1 MLRFG
6 PDTGPVVVVA
16 LPLFEEANRTRAFA
30 VTILHALAERGIAGA
45 LPDLPGQGE
54 SVMPTQGT
62 DLAKLRAG
70 FAAAVETLCH
80 PHPPAA
86 SPLPPSPLGRG
97 KGPAAQSAVGRVR
110 VTDAQIFTLAIRSG
124 ALLDATAQVAGRIH
138 LSPMTGADLRREL
151 VRARQASARESGEA
165 FDPASLDTATD
176 PVELAGNLIS
186 PALLAGLAEAVP
198 SPEQTRTLR
207 LSTEAKPA
215 DAKLPGSPLW
225 RRAEPD
231 NDPAFA
237 QAVADDIAHWIAT
250 CAA

>member
-30 VTILHALAERGIAGA
+30 VTILRALADRGIAGA

-54 SVMPTQGT
+54 SLLPTHET
-62 DLAKLRAG
+62 DLTKLRAA
-70 FAAAVETLCH
+70 FAAAV
-80 PHPPAA
+80 A
-86 SPLPPSPLGRG
+86 SLNTP
-97 KGPAAQSAVGRVR
+97 VV
-110 VTDAQIFTLAIRSG
+110 TLAIRSG
-124 ALLDATAQVAGRIH
+124 ALLDTDAAVTARYH

-151 VRARQASARESGEA
+151 IRARQASARESGEP

-176 PVELAGNLIS
+176 PVELAGNLVS
-186 PALLAGLAEAVP
+186 PTLLAQLIDATP
-198 SPEQTRTLR
+198 SPDRTRTVR
-207 LSTEAKPA
+207 LATEAKPA
-215 DAKLPGSPLW
+215 DAKLPGTPLW

-237 QAVADDIAHWIAT
+237 QAVAEDIAHWIAT